1 MNLRARKPISKAR
14 VWLGASLMLIG
25 PAIAMVSGHG
35 AQASVVNATDTTSD
49 TTSDVASSDTTPIE
63 VTSGE
68 AFVTTSTTDL
78 KPVDVIEVSGLLDEI
93 NADFISSSL
102 ERAQRDGS
110 QAVILQLNSRG
121 SVLERS
127 QMEDLLR
134 DVKNSPV
141 PVAIW
146 VGPSGSRAYGQPAQ
160 LLAVADVTAMAPGAR
175 VGRIGLA
182 LQVDG
187 ERITFGEADSV
198 LAKGTLGF
206 LEAREQGVLRFS
218 NDDRGVPVLRNML
231 YALDGITVRG
241 AALDTVVDALDANGQ
256 VTREATTVRFFK
268 LGLVPRL
275 LHTVASPASA
285 YLLLTIG
292 LALLIFEFF
301 TAGIGVAGLVGAVT
315 LILGGLGV
323 GALPMSGFGLALL
336 VLSMV
341 AFAVDVQVGV
351 PRFWTGVGLFAYVFA
366 SFTMFRSVDGLTMRP
381 PWLTLAVCITGI
393 ALTFIVGM
401 PSMVRTRFATPTIGR
416 DNLVG
421 TIGKAVG
428 DISPEGIVVVDG
440 AQWRARTNRA
450 TPLQKDQDVRVASID
465 GITLIVEPLEGAARD
480 YREARQD
487 KK

>member
-1 MNLRARKPISKAR
+1 MR
-14 VWLGASLMLIG
+14 VGAKRRIMCGLGALL
-25 PAIAMVSGHG
+25 AIPTFGALSSGMAHG
-35 AQASVVNATDTTSD
+35 ATSAEELD
-49 TTSDVASSDTTPIE
+49 
-63 VTSGE
+63 
-68 AFVTTSTTDL
+68 
-78 KPVDVIEVSGLLDEI
+78 PVDVVEVSGLVDRI
-93 NADFISSSL
+93 VADNIANAI
-102 ERAQRDGS
+102 ERSQTNGS
-110 QAVILQLNSRG
+110 QAVILQVNSKGAVISRDEM
-121 SVLERS
+121 S
-127 QMEDLLR
+127 DLLATISES
-134 DVKNSPV
+134 KI

-146 VGPSGSRAYGQPAQ
+146 VGPSGARAYGLPAQ
-160 LLAVADVTAMAPGAR
+160 MLAVADVTAMAPGAR
-175 VGRIGLA
+175 IGRTGTL
-182 LQVDG
+182 LSVNG
-187 ERITFGEADSV
+187 EKVSFGSKSAEDAIHT
-198 LAKGTLGF
+198 KTLGF
-206 LEAREQGVLRFS
+206 LEAREQKILRFS
-218 NDDRGVPVLRNML
+218 TDDRGVPVLRNML

-315 LILGGLGV
+315 LILGGLGI
-323 GALPMSGFGLALL
+323 GALPMSGFGVALF

-351 PRFWTGVGLFAYVFA
+351 PRFWTGVGLFMYVIG

-381 PWLTLAVCITGI
+381 PWLTLVVCIVGI

-428 DISPEGIVVVDG
+428 DISPEGVVVVDG

-465 GITLIVEPLEGAARD
+465 GVTLIVEPLEGAARD
-480 YREARQD
+480 YREARQE